1 MTEPSLRRRLHSK
14 RRRAGRPSRFGFALC
29 PHGLHLTATVLF
41 VAFTVS
47 AASGQNLHAEFEMTG
62 GSSIR
67 AGLLYGSLV
76 NGVVPPAAASNKS
89 RPEDPWIAFDKVE
102 HVTFGFLF
110 TLGTQYVLVNKL
122 SVRERGALPLSAGI
136 AAAAGLGKEL
146 YDRKYG
152 SGFFSR
158 RDLVADAAG
167 IALAVVVVLL

>member
-1 MTEPSLRRRLHSK
+1 MV
-14 RRRAGRPSRFGFALC
+14 FAL
-29 PHGLHLTATVLF
+29 TT
-41 VAFTVS
+41 S
-47 AASGQNLHAEFEMTG
+47 AASGQNLHPEFEIPT
-62 GSSIR
+62 GSSLR
-67 AGLLYGSLV
+67 AGLLYGSLAHS
-76 NGVVPPAAASNKS
+76 AAPETTSSNS
-89 RPEDPWIAFDKVE
+89 PRPEDPWIAFDKAE

-122 SVRERGALPLSAGI
+122 SVRERGALPVSAGV

-167 IALAVVVVLL
+167 IALAVAVVLL